1 MADADEAACCGS
13 SSATNSV
20 SCRNSMTCSMYEQV
34 NFFVASQVGG
44 KRRRVVIPNPSAKV
58 VDVVAVLPAC
68 PQHNWSSACGPVSQG
83 GEGWGG
89 AGEKRTPDSNAAL
102 HMSAR
107 AHAWVLRCM
116 QLRVCTT
123 DVAHSC
129 VEISDQHRLEV
140 FAVDFDRLLFGMVA
154 PGAVGRKREALELVA
169 VAHLQRVVELLKVVP
184 ILFASPVR
192 DPPHRHVIFLWAP
205 RPGVRSARSPKRGA
219 PRAYAVLGKGH
230 TVAL

>member
-20 SCRNSMTCSMYEQV
+20 SCRNSMTCSMYDQV

-44 KRRRVVIPNPSAKV
+44 KRRRVAIPNPSAKV

-68 PQHNWSSACGPVSQG
+68 PQHNWSSACGHRQG
-83 GEGWGG
+83 AGGWGG

-107 AHAWVLRCM
+107 VHAWVLRCM